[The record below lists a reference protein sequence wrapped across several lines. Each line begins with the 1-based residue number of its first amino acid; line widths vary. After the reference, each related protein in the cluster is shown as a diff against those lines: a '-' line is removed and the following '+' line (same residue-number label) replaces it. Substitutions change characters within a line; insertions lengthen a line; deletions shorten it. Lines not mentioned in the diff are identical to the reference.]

1 MLPETEQMLKILR
14 TAVRVLGFTNQEIE
28 DKLGVYHGYLGR
40 LFKGAIQ
47 LQYEDIVK
55 IARALEMEPAEL
67 FQLVYPQTSAPATEG
82 AKRLRETLQH
92 LQPAAPA
99 PEAPAAAATLAAPPA
114 PAATAASELSAKL
127 AQDLDQLVQQKLEQL
142 LAGLFKGAGR
152 E

>member
-1 MLPETEQMLKILR
+1 MMAETEQLLAVLR
-14 TAVRVLGFTNQEIE
+14 TAVRVLGYTNQEIE

-47 LQYEDIVK
+47 LQFEDIVK
-55 IARALEMEPAEL
+55 IAHALEMEPAEL
-67 FQLVYPQTSAPATEG
+67 FQLVYPPASAPATEG
-82 AKRLRETLQH
+82 AKRLRERLHH
-92 LQPAAPA
+92 LRPAAAA
-99 PEAPAAAATLAAPPA
+99 PEAPAVPAPAAPPA
-114 PAATAASELSAKL
+114 PAAAAASDLTAKL